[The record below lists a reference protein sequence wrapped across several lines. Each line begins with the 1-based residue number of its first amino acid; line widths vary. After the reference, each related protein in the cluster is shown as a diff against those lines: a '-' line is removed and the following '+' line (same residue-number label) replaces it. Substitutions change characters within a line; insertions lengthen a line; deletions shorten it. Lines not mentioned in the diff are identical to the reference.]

1 MSNALL
7 TGYTNYKEFYSP
19 NYGAAPIK
27 VPDVRTTLYWNPYVL
42 TDKKTK
48 LVKLDFYNNDITTK
62 FRIVVEGVNAA
73 GKITR
78 VEKIIQ

>member
-1 MSNALL
+1 LSNAIL

-19 NYGAAPIK
+19 NYLTAPTK

-48 LVKLDFYNNDITTK
+48 LVKLDFYNNDVTTK
-62 FRIVVEGVNAA
+62 FRIVVEGMNAA
-73 GKITR
+73 GKLTR

>member
-1 MSNALL
+1 
-7 TGYTNYKEFYSP
+7 
-19 NYGAAPIK
+19 
-27 VPDVRTTLYWNPYVL
+27 VL

-78 VEKIIQ
+78 IEKIIQ